1 MNTIKTKS
9 ELNPHQEG
17 LYWMSNIFSGIY
29 NRADERQK
37 AIMVNMLMHYI
48 EEYKRAKKETDGIS
62 AAINFHKLIDLE
74 VAENMESEMGRGVS
88 CKNGCDS
95 CCAMHVDATDDEADL
110 LLTYINEKNIDI
122 DKERLERQAEIGREN
137 WHRQPVGDWSCVF
150 LDDLTKNCKVY
161 EHRPASCRK
170 LLVLSDPELC
180 DTKNPHQRIQWFAQ
194 TEVEAIASA
203 TMNATESDT
212 LAKLLYNK
220 LN

>member
-1 MNTIKTKS
+1 MTTTRTK
-9 ELNPHQEG
+9 LNAQEEG

-37 AIMVNMLMHYI
+37 AIMANMLMHYI

-62 AAINFHKLIDLE
+62 AAVNFHKLIDLE
-74 VAENMESEMGRGVS
+74 VAENMDSEMGRSVS
-88 CKNGCDS
+88 CKKGCSS
-95 CCAMHVDATDDEADL
+95 CCAMHIDATDDEADL
-110 LLTYINEKNIDI
+110 LLAYIKEQKIEI
-122 DKERLERQAEIGREN
+122 DKDKLERQAKNGREN
-137 WHRQPVGDWSCVF
+137 WHNQPFDDWECVF
-150 LDDLTKNCKVY
+150 LDNTTKSCKVY

-170 LLVLSDPELC
+170 LLVLSDAKLC
-180 DTKNPHQRIQWFAQ
+180 DMKNPKQRIQWFAQ
-194 TEVEAIASA
+194 TEAEAIASA